1 MQERLNKNIAILR
14 EKLKDQYNADK
25 TGHTADHLE
34 RTLAYAL
41 NIAQKEGGNI
51 VVIGVSA
58 YVHDVHRIMGAELG
72 RFCAPAES
80 LDRVAQIIA
89 DLDLTKEERVHILYA
104 VEHHEEYSF
113 GKEKVTVSDIESK
126 ILQDAD
132 NLDATG
138 AIAIIR
144 SFRYGLAHGMPDYD
158 PTVNF
163 YQNEYSE
170 SVNDKSTLHHLY
182 NKSLRIGDF
191 MHTQTAKEIAKE
203 KMKLIKDFIDL
214 YVKEFNC
221 DF

>member
-1 MQERLNKNIAILR
+1 MQTRLDKNLEILR
-14 EKLKDQYNADK
+14 AKLKDQYNADK

-41 NIAQKEGGNI
+41 NIAKKEGGNI
-51 VVIGVSA
+51 NVIGVSA
-58 YVHDVHRIMGAELG
+58 YVHDVHRLMGAELG
-72 RFCAPAES
+72 RFCEPKES
-80 LDRVAQIIA
+80 LERVAEIIS
-89 DLDLTKEERVHILYA
+89 DLDLTEEERKHIIYA

-113 GKEKVTVSDIESK
+113 GKEKVTVSDLESK

-144 SFRYGLAHGMPDYD
+144 SFRYGAAHGMPDYD
-158 PTVNF
+158 PNLAF

-170 SVNDKSTLHHLY
+170 SVNDKSTVHHLY
-182 NKSLRIGDF
+182 NKSLRIGDY
-191 MHTQTAKEIAKE
+191 MHTEAAKQIAIE